1 MSVKANYIKF
11 PREFTTEPL
20 SSLLSPYAK
29 ILYVILSDRL
39 EGSEKNKDFQD
50 NDGTPFVYFAVD
62 DLALVLGCGIATV
75 TRVLNELQSVGLI
88 YRHRQYACK
97 GTKIYVHDVKKVMLK
112 LVENREKCAINL
124 MGQCNQIDGTV
135 QSNRLD
141 SAIKLMGQCNQIEQ
155 QSISKLSNQKNQSQK
170 TSQKYQ
176 ASTPPQQEQ
185 PEQSESDFD
194 YEYEWEREQQEQ
206 EEQRKRQRK
215 ADDKKLLKSHFKA
228 AFDKITDEN
237 DSDLLLAVLYD
248 IYAKNRHIYTIN
260 GKEIS
265 RDDIFNKIFRLHD
278 MQVARA
284 IEVLQEV
291 RAKKHI
297 ENEFIYLLTILYNC

>member
-39 EGSEKNKDFQD
+39 ELSEKNREFQD
-50 NDGTPFVYFAVD
+50 DDGTPFVYFTGE
-62 DLALVLGCGIATV
+62 DLAVVLGCSKRTV
-75 TRVLNELQSVGLI
+75 DRTLKELENIGLI
-88 YRHRQYACK
+88 YRYRQYACK
-97 GTKIYVHDVKKVMLK
+97 ANKIYVRNVKKVMLK
-112 LVENREKCAINL
+112 VSENAKECSVKLSQQSRQNVA
-124 MGQCNQIDGTV
+124 TV
-135 QSNRLD
+135 ASNCRNSSVKLSQQSRQND
-141 SAIKLMGQCNQIEQ
+141 A
-155 QSISKLSNQKNQSQK
+155 QSISKSTNQKNQSQK
-170 TSQKYQ
+170 TSQMYQ

-215 ADDKKLLKSHFKA
+215 ADDKKLLKSHFEA